1 MAKLVLGL
9 DMGITS
15 VGWGIIDKDSGEI
28 VDKGVRI
35 FKEGTAEENA
45 KRRDKRSSRRLK
57 RRKQQR
63 IIELKR
69 LLKKEGILQDDYTPL
84 NNVYELR
91 CKGLKEK
98 LTNQELVS
106 VIINIAKKR
115 GISYEIVEDDEAKE
129 KENGKAKDTITKNES
144 ELKKNHLMICEQQ
157 YEILKNEGKIRG
169 TNNVYKS
176 DSYKKELEAI
186 LLVQELP
193 ENVSKK
199 IIEIVFRKRDF
210 ADGPGSY
217 DSPTIYGRFIPKEN
231 GEIEE
236 IASLIDKMRGKCS
249 IYPNELR
256 APKMSFTADLFNFL
270 NDLNNLRIDGEEV
283 LPEQKKEIVNNYI
296 LPNGKI
302 TPEKL
307 CKYFGVE
314 EENINGFRRNGEK
327 IVITEFKGYQKILTV
342 LKNNKVENIFNLS
355 NITIVD
361 DIIEALTKY
370 KDIDKREKEIR
381 KINSE
386 NNNIFS
392 EEVIKG
398 LVNITGVS
406 EYHSL
411 SYKAINAMLPDLWES
426 SDNQMQI
433 LTKLNLNGEK
443 NLHLKGRKVIPSMA
457 DEVYSP
463 VAKRVHNETI
473 KVINAVIK
481 KYGELDSI
489 VIEMARD
496 RNSAEEK
503 KSIEQM
509 NKVGRMMR
517 EKAEEV
523 IGFNA
528 DKIIRST
535 PQLVTKVRLYNEQD
549 GRCLYSGQKI
559 DLDLLIR
566 DPSAYEID
574 HIVPL
579 SISLD
584 NSLNNRVLVL
594 KSENQAKGQRTP
606 HQYFAS
612 GYAKGWTEDEYT
624 AYVIELNKNGKIT
637 WNKLMNLLR
646 KDDITKID
654 VRKNFIERNLVD
666 TRYAS
671 RVVLNLLK
679 NYFKENNMQ
688 TKVFTIR
695 GRITSLFR
703 QSRKLN
709 KSRDNYYHHI
719 VDALIIAY
727 SRKFNYINE
736 LMQFGFKYTEK
747 INEETGEITY
757 VNDFTL
763 FSDKDDNFTG
773 KLKEL
778 CELTTYNDDIKISHK
793 VDKKPNRQFTDETI
807 YSAKKINDEY
817 WRISKYKDIY
827 GEDGA
832 KFADTI
838 KDSKNWNK
846 FPMYKVDPETFNLL
860 VKIATNTIYTSKQ
873 SPFKIYCEENGL
885 DYIRKKSKDG
895 NGPIIKSIR
904 YYQEKLGNHLNISQ
918 KYKNLPND
926 KKVVLLQ
933 VTPFRTDFYID
944 KNGLYKFLTI
954 TFADVEPYKN
964 GYHITDEKY
973 RELKE
978 KKKINDDDKFLF
990 SLYRNDYLE
999 ITKTDE
1005 GTARYRFVATNADAI
1020 NRIEVKPIYCEK
1032 DPNKAQMML
1041 TIGKKISNISK
1052 IETDVLGN
1060 KMIKNRDKHLHL
1072 YF

>member
-35 FKEGTAEENA
+35 FKEGTAEDNA

-69 LLKKEGILQDDYTPL
+69 LLKKEGILQDNYTPL

-144 ELKKNHLMICEQQ
+144 ELRKKHLMICEQQ
-157 YEILKNEGKIRG
+157 YEKLKNEGKIRG

-176 DSYKKELEAI
+176 DSYKKELETI
-186 LLVQELP
+186 LAVQELP

-270 NDLNNLRIDGEEV
+270 NDLNNLTIDGEEV
-283 LPEQKKEIVNNYI
+283 LPEQKKRIVDEHI

-302 TPEKL
+302 TPDKL
-307 CKYFGVE
+307 CKYFRVE
-314 EENINGFRRNGEK
+314 EVKINGFRRNGEK
-327 IVITEFKGYQKILTV
+327 PVITEFKGYQKILTV
-342 LKNNKVENIFNLS
+342 LKNNKVEYMFDLS

-361 DIIEALTKY
+361 DIIETLTKY

-386 NNNIFS
+386 NNNIFN
-392 EEVIKG
+392 EKVIKG

-406 EYHSL
+406 GYHSL
-411 SYKAINAMLPDLWES
+411 SYKAINAMLPYLWET

-433 LTKLNLNGEK
+433 LTKLNLNNKK

-457 DEVYSP
+457 DEIYSP

-496 RNSAEEK
+496 RNSTEEK
-503 KSIEQM
+503 KSIERM
-509 NKVGRMMR
+509 NRFGEMMKERAKEAIKNVG
-517 EKAEEV
+517 
-523 IGFNA
+523 
-528 DKIIRST
+528 KIIKPTS
-535 PQLVTKVRLYNEQD
+535 QLVTKIRLYDEQD
-549 GRCLYSGQKI
+549 CRCLYSGQRI

-594 KSENQAKGQRTP
+594 RSENQAKGQRTP

-624 AYVIELNKNGKIT
+624 KYVMELYKNNRIT
-637 WNKLMNLLR
+637 INKLMNLLI

-654 VRKNFIERNLVD
+654 VRKKFIERNLVD

-671 RVVLNLLK
+671 RVVLKLLQD
-679 NYFKENNMQ
+679 YFKKNDIQ

-747 INEETGEITY
+747 INEDTGEITY
-757 VNDFTL
+757 ENDFSL

-807 YSAKKINDEY
+807 YSAKMVDGQYKV
-817 WRISKYKDIY
+817 ISKYKDIY

-832 KFADTI
+832 KFADAI
-838 KDSKNWNK
+838 KEQKNWSK

-860 VKIATNTIYTSKQ
+860 VKIANNTIYTSKQ

-885 DYIRKKSKDG
+885 DYIRKKSKNG
-895 NGPIIKSIR
+895 NGPIIKTIR
-904 YYQEKLGNHLNISQ
+904 YYGNNLYEHFPISK
-918 KYKNLPND
+918 KYKNLPTDTD
-926 KKVVLLQ
+926 KKVVLLTMAQ
-933 VTPFRTDFYID
+933 FRTDFYID
-944 KNGLYKFLTI
+944 KNGLYKILTV
-954 TFADVEPYKN
+954 TFADITPYKN

-973 RELKE
+973 KELKE
-978 KKKINDDDKFLF
+978 KKKITDDDQFVF
-990 SLYRNDYLE
+990 SLYKNDYLE
-999 ITKTDE
+999 ITTNGE
-1005 GTARYRFVATNADAI
+1005 GPSRYRFGGNPDN
-1020 NRIEVKPIYCEK
+1020 NRIVLKPIYCEESQEK
-1032 DPNKAQMML
+1032 IRI
-1041 TIGKKISNISK
+1041 TIGKKITKISK